1 MQGPTTPVQ
10 RLVWAFSFSL
20 ATTKEIDFSFFS
32 SGYLDVS
39 VHQVTLNSA
48 MDSPNDTSTLLLVG
62 SPIRKSPDQRYL
74 RLPEAY
80 RCSSRPSSS
89 SNAKSSTHTPLL
101 I

>member
-20 ATTKEIDFSFFS
+20 ATTREIDFSFFS

-39 VHQVTLNSA
+39 VHQVTLYIA
-48 MDSPNDTSTLLLVG
+48 MNLLYDTSALPLVG
-62 SPIRKSPDQRYL
+62 YPIRKSPDQSHL
-74 RLPEAY
+74 QLPEAY

-89 SNAKSSTHTPLL
+89 FSTKSFL
-101 I
+101 ICPY

>member
-10 RLVWAFSFSL
+10 RLVWALSFSL

-48 MDSPNDTSTLLLVG
+48 MDSLNDTSTLLLVG
-62 SPIRKSPDQRYL
+62 SPIRKSPDQSL
-74 RLPEAY
+74 L
-80 RCSSRPSSS
+80 
-89 SNAKSSTHTPLL
+89 TTPRS
-101 I
+101 IS

>member
-48 MDSPNDTSTLLLVG
+48 MDSLNDTSTLLLVG
-62 SPIRKSPDQRYL
+62 SPIRKSPDH
-74 RLPEAY
+74 RLLTSP
-80 RCSSRPSSS
+80 RSISLFVTSF
-89 SNAKSSTHTPLL
+89 
-101 I
+101 IIF